1 MKKILLSILM
11 LSGIASFGQT
21 AVDFTTNDCSST
33 SHHLFAELD
42 AGKVV
47 VIAFVMPCSMCAG
60 PSLSAY
66 NTVQGY
72 ASSNVVF
79 YLSDDVGTTT
89 CSTLTSWATT
99 NGMSGVT
106 TFCNTGVKQADY
118 GSGGMPKIVVLGGNG
133 HTVFYN
139 ENGGANPS
147 GLTPAINAALVA
159 AGISENNSVDLK
171 LNLFPNPATDKM
183 SVKYT
188 LTSES
193 TVSISICNVLG
204 AKVKDISSEKQ
215 DAGKHEAQIDFESL
229 SNGVY
234 FLKLKVGDAIE
245 TKKFTVAK

>member
-1 MKKILLSILM
+1 
-11 LSGIASFGQT
+11 
-21 AVDFTTNDCSST
+21 
-33 SHHLFAELD
+33 
-42 AGKVV
+42 
-47 VIAFVMPCSMCAG
+47 MCAG

-118 GSGGMPKIVVLGGNG
+118 GSGGMPKIVVLGGNA

-139 ENGGANPS
+139 QNAGANPS
-147 GLTPAINAALVA
+147 GLSPAINAALVA
-159 AGISENNSVDLK
+159 AGISENNTADFK
-171 LNLFPNPATDKM
+171 LNLFPNPASDKI
-183 SVKYT
+183 SVKYS
-188 LTSES
+188 LIAASD
-193 TVSISICNVLG
+193 VSIAIYDMLG
-204 AKVKDISSEKQ
+204 AKVKTIEAEKQ
-215 DAGKHEAQIDFESL
+215 DTGKHESQINFESL

-234 FLKLKVGDAIE
+234 FLKLKVGDAVEI
-245 TKKFTVAK
+245 KKFVVSK